1 MYELQ
6 KINYEL
12 KLDGFNS
19 IYYFEFGK
27 DFTHTPEKHDFWEMV
42 YVDSGKINAI
52 TNGVGCTLEQGQV
65 IFHQPQEIHAHVSDS
80 RVSNNMLVISF
91 STNSESMGHLKNKT
105 FTLDKTC
112 RTLLSLF
119 LEEARNALGKVP
131 SDYEDKENLHFL
143 PNVFGST
150 QLLQCYFTEF
160 LIRLIR
166 SGSTLGQTVSPTK
179 KARDIANSSISEL
192 MCEYMRENIFSSL
205 TLKDV
210 CTHFM
215 LGKTQVCKIFRES
228 TGQSPMEFYMDLKTK
243 EAKRLIREKTY
254 SISQIA
260 DMLGYSSIHNFSRAF
275 KKSVGM
281 SPTAYANSIC

>member
-1 MYELQ
+1 MYEMQ
-6 KINYEL
+6 KVNYEI

-27 DFTHTPEKHDFWEMV
+27 DFTHTPEKHEFWEMV
-42 YVDSGKINAI
+42 YVDSGRVNAI
-52 TNGVGCTLEQGQV
+52 TNGVGCTLEQGQA
-65 IFHQPQEIHAHVSDS
+65 IFHQPQEIHAHVSDN

-91 STNSESMGHLKNKT
+91 TTNSESMGHLKNKT

-112 RTLLSLF
+112 KTLLSLF
-119 LEEARNALGKVP
+119 LEEAKNALGKVP
-131 SDYEDKENLHFL
+131 SDYENKNPLSFKPD
-143 PNVFGST
+143 VFGAS
-150 QLLQCYFTEF
+150 QLLECYFTEF

-166 SGSTLGQTVSPTK
+166 SGSTLANEVSPTK
-179 KARDIANSSISEL
+179 KARDIANTSISEL
-192 MCEYMRENIFSSL
+192 MSEYLKENIFSSL

-228 TGQSPMEFYMDLKTK
+228 MGQSPMEYYMNLKIK
-243 EAKRLIREKTY
+243 EAKKLIREKDY
-254 SISQIA
+254 SVGQIA
-260 DMLGYSSIHNFSRAF
+260 EMLGYSTIHNFSRAF

-281 SPTAYANSIC
+281 SPKSYLNSIF

>member
-1 MYELQ
+1 MYEMQ
-6 KINYEL
+6 KINYEI

-42 YVDSGKINAI
+42 YVDSGRVNAI
-52 TNGVGCTLEQGQV
+52 TNGVGCTLEQGQA
-65 IFHQPQEIHAHVSDS
+65 IFHQPQEIHAHVSDN

-91 STNSESMGHLKNKT
+91 TTNSESMGHLKNKT

-112 RTLLSLF
+112 KTLLSLF
-119 LEEARNALGKVP
+119 LEEAKNALGKVP
-131 SDYEDKENLHFL
+131 SDYENKNPLSFKPD
-143 PNVFGST
+143 VFGAS
-150 QLLQCYFTEF
+150 QLLECYFTEF

-166 SGSTLGQTVSPTK
+166 SGSTLANEVSPTK
-179 KARDIANSSISEL
+179 KARDIANTSISEL
-192 MCEYMRENIFSSL
+192 MSEYMKENIFSSL

-228 TGQSPMEFYMDLKTK
+228 MGQSPMEYYMNLKIK
-243 EAKRLIREKTY
+243 EAKKLIREKDY
-254 SISQIA
+254 SVGQIA
-260 DMLGYSSIHNFSRAF
+260 EMLGYSTIHNFSRAF

-281 SPTAYANSIC
+281 SPKSYLNSIF